1 MAVSMSSLKRLV
13 APAVSVLILAA
24 IFTQIEP
31 QRLAGYF
38 ADMDWL
44 WFAAGMFAF
53 VPDILIRAFRIR
65 YMMGEELR
73 YSDAFGTILASSS
86 LSVVL
91 PSKGGD
97 LAKGYFLA
105 RHVSA
110 DLKTCFAAVIFER
123 VMDVAALVLI
133 MFAGLALIG
142 DDRPILAGVWL
153 GGLIILGCAAAYL
166 AVHLLGQAAAW
177 ARRLLEWIPKVA
189 DFLVASRS
197 YVRDLAR
204 SGKFFPLL
212 GCSLALWLVTAAQFY
227 CLFKTLGYQGPGMTI
242 LAYVPAAI
250 FIGLLPVTIAG
261 VGTRDVALIFLFAP
275 WAPTEL
281 AVGVGLLSHLRY
293 LLPGIA
299 GMGITHRYLR
309 ELS

>member
-1 MAVSMSSLKRLV
+1 MTSVKRLV

-31 QRLAGYF
+31 GRLGSYF
-38 ADMDWL
+38 AGMDWR
-44 WFAAGMFAF
+44 WFGASMLAF
-53 VPDILIRAFRIR
+53 VPDFLIRTFRVR

-91 PSKGGD
+91 PSKGGE
-97 LAKGYFLA
+97 LAKGFFLS

-142 DDRPILAGVWL
+142 DDRYVLAGVWL
-153 GGLIILGCAAAYL
+153 GGLVILGCAAVYL
-166 AVHLLGQAAAW
+166 AVHLKGAAAEW
-177 ARRLLEWIPKVA
+177 VRRGVGWIPKVA
-189 DFLVASRS
+189 DFLDASRS
-197 YVRDLAR
+197 YVLDLAG
-204 SGKFFPLL
+204 SGKILPLA
-212 GCSLALWLVTAAQFY
+212 GCSLALWLVHVLQFS
-227 CLFKTLGYQGPGMTI
+227 CFFEALGYPGPGVTI

-261 VGTRDVALIFLFAP
+261 VGTRELALIFLFAP
-275 WAPTEL
+275 WAPAEL

-299 GMGITHRYLR
+299 GIGVTHRYLK
-309 ELS
+309 ELT

>member
-1 MAVSMSSLKRLV
+1 MDMTSVKRLV
-13 APAVSVLILAA
+13 APAVSAIILVA

-31 QRLAGYF
+31 GRLGSFFAG
-38 ADMDWL
+38 MDWL
-44 WFAAGMFAF
+44 WFGASMLLF
-53 VPDILIRAFRIR
+53 VPDLLIRTFRIR

-97 LAKGYFLA
+97 LAKGFFLS
-105 RHVSA
+105 RHLSA

-123 VMDVAALVLI
+123 VMDVTALVLI

-142 DDRPILAGVWL
+142 DDRQVLAGVWL
-153 GGLIILGCAAAYL
+153 GGLVILGCAAVYL
-166 AVHLLGQAAAW
+166 AVHLKGAAAEW
-177 ARRLLEWIPKVA
+177 ARRLLGWIPKVA
-189 DFLVASRS
+189 DFLDASRS
-197 YVRDLAR
+197 FVRDLAG
-204 SGKFFPLL
+204 SGKILPLA
-212 GCSLALWLVTAAQFY
+212 GCSLVLWLVHVSQFY
-227 CLFKTLGYQGPGMTI
+227 FFFEALGYPGPGVAI

-250 FIGLLPVTIAG
+250 FVGLLPITIAG
-261 VGTRDVALIFLFAP
+261 VGTRDLALIFLFAP

-299 GMGITHRYLR
+299 GIGVTHRYLK
-309 ELS
+309 EII